1 MNAPRWV
8 IDFDGALAFEFSDGL
23 TVFIAAIGNHFP
35 GLTNPWGDLFQHRP
49 QELMIVGLVADGGSH
64 N

>member
-8 IDFDGALAFEFSDGL
+8 IDFKEALVFELSDGL
-23 TVFIAAIGNHFP
+23 TVFIATIGNHLL

-49 QELMIVGLVADGGSH
+49 
-64 N
+64 